1 MVWFPLPVLQSGN
14 FFQSSKQSTERME
27 ISTLD
32 SRWWKNGGQWN
43 LFHWRIIDD
52 EDKGYIT
59 IWQKLYFKN
68 CNKVPYFYYNVL
80 LWIWTSKVVLM
91 VKNWLANAGD
101 RRDVG
106 SIHGLGRYPGGG
118 NGNPLQYSCR
128 ENPMDRG
135 VWQVAHHEDCSPWG
149 CK

>member
-1 MVWFPLPVLQSGN
+1 MFVLVLHCSARYWQN
-14 FFQSSKQSTERME
+14 TERME

-32 SRWWKNGGQWN
+32 SRCWKNGEQWN
-43 LFHWRIIDD
+43 LFHWRVIDN

-68 CNKVPYFYYNVL
+68 CNKVSYFYYNVL
-80 LWIWTSKVVLM
+80 LWIWTSKVVLE
-91 VKNWLANAGD
+91 VKNRPVNAGD

-106 SIHGLGRYPGGG
+106 SIHGLGRSPGGG
-118 NGNPLQYSCR
+118 NGNPLQYSCL

-135 VWQVAHHEDCSPWG
+135 VWQAADHEDCSPWG
-149 CK
+149 RK